1 LSGLAA
7 AIRNQ
12 VRAVDLNVP
21 VNQVVTMDERLSD
34 SVAPRRFQTL
44 LLSVFAAVALI
55 IATVGV
61 YGVLS
66 YAVGQRTHE
75 IGIRM
80 ALGAQGADVLRLV
93 VGQGMRMTLI
103 GASLGLVAAL
113 ALTRVMKNLLFN
125 VSATDS
131 ATFVSITL
139 LLVIVALLASYI
151 PARRAT
157 KLDPLVSLRNE

>member
-1 LSGLAA
+1 
-7 AIRNQ
+7 
-12 VRAVDLNVP
+12 
-21 VNQVVTMDERLSD
+21 
-34 SVAPRRFQTL
+34 RFQTL
-44 LLSVFAAVALI
+44 LFALFAAVALI
-55 IATVGV
+55 IATAGV

-80 ALGAQGADVLRLV
+80 ALGAQASDVLRLV

-103 GASLGLVAAL
+103 GALLGLAVAL
-113 ALTRVMKNLLFN
+113 ALTRVMQGLLFN
-125 VSATDS
+125 VSPTDS
-131 ATFVSITL
+131 ATFASITL

-157 KLDPLVSLRNE
+157 KLDPLMSLRHE